1 MVGLLL
7 TPLVKIYGGTNL
19 LSIHLSIIV
28 TVLGTILLGFAD
40 DILDLQW
47 RYKLLFP
54 FLIILPLVSI
64 YSGPTNFAVIFPFST
79 VFGRQLE
86 LGPLYLL
93 YITFLSIYK
102 TNTINIMAGIN
113 GLEVGQSMVA
123 ASAMLLYFAISIFI
137 KG

>member
-1 MVGLLL
+1 M
-7 TPLVKIYGGTNL
+7 
-19 LSIHLSIIV
+19 
-28 TVLGTILLGFAD
+28 LGTILLGFAD